1 MSNNEPPRCDQ
12 TSNCLDESD
21 EDNCRLLSMKVS
33 HKSSAFLHVLFHVLV
48 ISYLFLWSPEQLQQE
63 DCALQLWQD
72 QQQKHP
78 CEHQCLNV
86 GNRHHQDW
94 GSRPCVHLEIPPRSW
109 MVILLNLTTNRAC
122 YDRYDYRI
130 KYLNLKNTR
139 SQNSL
144 ALEDVQRLWIP
155 FLVFDNTEKNE
166 ATKVFVSIV
175 WTDSPSPFSVPKKK
189 IIGNQLE
196 LLVWI
201 ADSAQTEY
209 CSTFPCVSVSQSQ
222 AWHLKFSR

>member
-1 MSNNEPPRCDQ
+1 MSHAQYTWSCFC
-12 TSNCLDESD
+12 T
-21 EDNCRLLSMKVS
+21 
-33 HKSSAFLHVLFHVLV
+33 VLFHVLV
-48 ISYLFLWSPEQLQQE
+48 SHIFLWSPEQLQQK

-78 CEHQCLNV
+78 SQHQCLNV
-86 GNRHHQDW
+86 GDRHHQDW
-94 GSRPCVHLEIPPRSW
+94 GGRPCVHLEVPPRSW
-109 MVILLNLTTNRAC
+109 MVILLNLTSNRAC

-166 ATKVFVSIV
+166 ATKVFVSNCLNRL
-175 WTDSPSPFSVPKKK
+175 PFPVFSTQKENNWQSTRATSLNCTNRK
-189 IIGNQLE
+189 
-196 LLVWI
+196 LL
-201 ADSAQTEY
+201 Y
-209 CSTFPCVSVSQSQ
+209 FPICVS
-222 AWHLKFSR
+222 